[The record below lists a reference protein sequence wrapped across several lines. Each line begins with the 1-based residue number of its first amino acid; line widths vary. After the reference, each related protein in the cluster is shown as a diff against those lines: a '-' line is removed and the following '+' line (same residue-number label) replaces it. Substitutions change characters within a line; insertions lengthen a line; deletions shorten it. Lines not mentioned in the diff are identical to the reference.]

1 MYRVHYFLTVL
12 TCCLSGGG
20 ALLLW
25 DQVCWKRINTPKK
38 DMCSLS
44 IEKKICLCCAVLV
57 LGCITLLRDFGDD
70 APNEPLLLTVVSS
83 PTDWA
88 DIQCCPICYLHR
100 NPQNKLW
107 FFFALAQYISQSIFF
122 LFLSTHEKY
131 VTIHSVRSCD
141 RPAIFDWSLK
151 RGK

>member
-20 ALLLW
+20 ALLLR

-107 FFFALAQYISQSIFF
+107 FFCLGSVHQSVNFF
-122 LFLSTHEKY
+122 LIPFISWK
-131 VTIHSVRSCD
+131 VCDSIHSVRSCD